1 MFSKKNPV
9 YGEKFGPW
17 KNKIDGETL
26 FRAGTLERDD
36 FKIQA
41 FYPPVSAGKSLVSH
55 GIARDKRFA
64 ANVSKFMT
72 FKKDSDDKK
81 SF

>member
-1 MFSKKNPV
+1 MSLNKKSSTTYLFKSKKKKNSASCSPQKNPV

-41 FYPPVSAGKSLVSH
+41 FYPPVQPGSRLYL
-55 GIARDKRFA
+55 
-64 ANVSKFMT
+64 T
-72 FKKDSDDKK
+72 E
-81 SF
+81 

>member
-1 MFSKKNPV
+1 MSLNKKSSTTYLFKSKKKIAHRV
-9 YGEKFGPW
+9 LLKKSCYGEKFGPW

-41 FYPPVSAGKSLVSH
+41 FYPPVQPGSRLYL
-55 GIARDKRFA
+55 
-64 ANVSKFMT
+64 T
-72 FKKDSDDKK
+72 E
-81 SF
+81 

>member
-1 MFSKKNPV
+1 MFSSKNPV

-41 FYPPVSAGKSLVSH
+41 FYPPVQPGSRLYL
-55 GIARDKRFA
+55 
-64 ANVSKFMT
+64 T
-72 FKKDSDDKK
+72 E
-81 SF
+81 